1 MQQTKQTRRAGA
13 GGAAARHSAVARQAG
28 AAVRPSAGVLRPGG
42 AMSDGSATSAAVLSQ
57 DGAGKAAGSGRKA
70 GLPTGGASSSP
81 TIPGL
86 PPSGFATI
94 LVDPPWPLQSGEK
107 HYRTMSLARIK
118 ALPVGALAARD
129 AHLWLWTTNALLP
142 KAYEVAEAWG
152 FTVRSPLTWVKFR
165 LGLGGRYQLRNAT
178 EQLLFCTRGRAP
190 LGSRSQPT
198 WFNAPV
204 QEHSRKP
211 AEQFAI
217 IERVSPGPYLELFA
231 RRRPES
237 NQPWAVWGDQVAS
250 DIRIPGFAVPRYSE
264 CVEKAEAMPQTD
276 DAAGD
281 GCGGNGKEVLR

>member
-1 MQQTKQTRRAGA
+1 
-13 GGAAARHSAVARQAG
+13 
-28 AAVRPSAGVLRPGG
+28 
-42 AMSDGSATSAAVLSQ
+42 
-57 DGAGKAAGSGRKA
+57 
-70 GLPTGGASSSP
+70 
-81 TIPGL
+81 
-86 PPSGFATI
+86 

-107 HYRTMSLARIK
+107 HYRTMSLARIT

-204 QEHSRKP
+204 TEHSRKP

-264 CVEKAEAMPQTD
+264 RAHEAEAMPLRAQAD

-281 GCGGNGKEVLR
+281 SDGRGGHDEEALR